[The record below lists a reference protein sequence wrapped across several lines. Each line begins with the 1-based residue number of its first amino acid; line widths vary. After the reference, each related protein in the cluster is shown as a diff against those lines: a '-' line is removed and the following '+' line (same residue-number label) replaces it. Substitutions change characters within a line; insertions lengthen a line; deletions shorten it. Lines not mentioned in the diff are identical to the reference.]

1 MNETNGEGS
10 PPEEGSI
17 SATETASEEAVASE
31 EAAPPAEVAPAAKE
45 SKKSPG
51 FFSDPAAQKMMIY
64 LIVVL
69 NAALVVVGSLLPWL
83 DEGKISDLNRLWS
96 TVVGDLVQGYGL
108 LTFVFGAALIAA
120 LIIKRDNS
128 CLHLYL
134 ASAAFWAVFAFVL
147 GPNKEEEAGVWM
159 ALSGSAVVVFVLL
172 THQLGE
178 WMSEIKAGKDEAQNE
193 DEAPAEAVAEDK
205 AAVNKRALNAGLANL
220 AGIGALLS
228 TLNWDWIR
236 FPSNAPEE
244 FLRFFDIDRS
254 IGAFDKPLRMALI
267 IFAWSIVVIVGS
279 IIVLQEPNY
288 KKTMPNLFKAI
299 RVSWTLAGIAICV
312 VSGGLLLTEVF
323 WGGSEVGGF
332 LEGPFLELVLVGE
345 SGAFLAGPFVA
356 FIAGVLLL
364 VASRS
369 EWKSD
374 CSSETSQTT
383 P

>member
-31 EAAPPAEVAPAAKE
+31 EATPPAEVAPAAKE

-51 FFSDPAAQKMMIY
+51 FFADPAAQKMMIY
-64 LIVVL
+64 LIVVA

-83 DEGKISDLNRLWS
+83 DEGKISELNRLWS
-96 TVVGDLVQGYGL
+96 RVVGDLVQGYGL
-108 LTFVFGAALIAA
+108 LTLVFGAALVAA
-120 LIIKRDNS
+120 LIIKKDNS

-178 WMSEIKAGKDEAQNE
+178 WMSEIKAGKNEVLNEDETA

-244 FLRFFDIDRS
+244 FLRFFDINRS

-312 VSGGLLLTEVF
+312 VSGGLLLAEVF
-323 WGGSEVGGF
+323 WSGNGA
-332 LEGPFLELVLVGE
+332 
-345 SGAFLAGPFVA
+345 GAFLKGPFVA

>member
-17 SATETASEEAVASE
+17 SATETASEEA
-31 EAAPPAEVAPAAKE
+31 APPAEVAPAAEE

-64 LIVVL
+64 LIVVA

-83 DEGKISDLNRLWS
+83 DEGKISDINRLWS
-96 TVVGDLVQGYGL
+96 TVVGDLVSGYGL
-108 LTFVFGAALIAA
+108 LTLVFGAALISA
-120 LIIKRDNS
+120 LIIKKDNS

-159 ALSGSAVVVFVLL
+159 ALSGSAVVAFVLL

-178 WMSEIKAGKDEAQNE
+178 WMSEIKAGKDEVQNE
-193 DEAPAEAVAEDK
+193 DEAPDEVPAEDR

-228 TLNWDWIR
+228 TLLWDWIR
-236 FPSNAPEE
+236 FPSNTPEG
-244 FLRFFDIDRS
+244 FFDFFDINRS
-254 IGAFDKPLRMALI
+254 VGAFDKPLRMTLI
-267 IFAWSIVVIVGS
+267 IFVWSIVVIVGS
-279 IIVLQEPNY
+279 IIVLQERSY
-288 KKTMPNLFKAI
+288 KKSMPNLFKAI

-312 VSGGLLLTEVF
+312 VSGGLVLTEVF
-323 WGGSEVGGF
+323 WGGSGA
-332 LEGPFLELVLVGE
+332 
-345 SGAFLAGPFVA
+345 GAFMKGPFVA

-374 CSSETSQTT
+374 CSSETSPTT

>member
-17 SATETASEEAVASE
+17 SATETASEG
-31 EAAPPAEVAPAAKE
+31 AAPPAAEK
-45 SKKSPG
+45 SKKSLG

-64 LIVVL
+64 LIVVA

-83 DEGKISDLNRLWS
+83 DEGKISDMNRLWS
-96 TVVGDLVQGYGL
+96 TVVGDLVPGYGL
-108 LTFVFGAALIAA
+108 PTLVFGTALFVALI
-120 LIIKRDNS
+120 LNKGNS

-147 GPNKEEEAGVWM
+147 GPNKEEEAGVWL

-178 WMSEIKAGKDEAQNE
+178 WMSEIRQTKPNE
-193 DEAPAEAVAEDK
+193 EETSAEDAIED
-205 AAVNKRALNAGLANL
+205 AAALNKRTMNAGLASF
-220 AGIGALLS
+220 AGVGALLS
-228 TLNWDWIR
+228 TLLWDWIR
-236 FPSNAPEE
+236 FPSNTPEG
-244 FLRFFDIDRS
+244 FFGFFDINRS
-254 IGAFDKPLRMALI
+254 VGAFDKPLRMTLI
-267 IFAWSIVVIVGS
+267 IFVWSIVVIVGA
-279 IIVLQEPNY
+279 IIVLQERSY
-288 KKTMPNLFKAI
+288 KKPMPNLFKAI

-312 VSGGLLLTEVF
+312 VSGGLVLTEVF
-323 WGGSEVGGF
+323 WSGSGLGAF
-332 LEGPFLELVLVGE
+332 LEGPF
-345 SGAFLAGPFVA
+345 VA
-356 FIAGVLLL
+356 LIAGVLLL

-369 EWKSD
+369 EWKPD